1 MNGSQELLQSYYKE
15 GTRDDSWAFSEE
27 YFEKARDIIFTLLR
41 EPEKEKEDITD
52 YVTYTLNTPYGKLI
66 TALVYLSLRIARLNG
81 KKGIQKEPKWD
92 ERYKNK
98 YDEMLEKKVIEAYTN
113 LGRYLPNLAYLDKS
127 WATDKVTRLASES
140 GTKYWEAF
148 MEGYLS
154 IGKVYDDL
162 YELMRPYYQY
172 GLSYGFKEKRN
183 REHLIQHICIG
194 YLGEHEKVEDPNSL
208 FRKIIDEW
216 KPEQIM
222 EVTGFFE
229 MQREYLTESSE
240 ENEKMKGKII
250 QFWRNLYGKYKSR
263 DEKSLTQQD
272 KKILSS
278 FSRLAVF
285 LPKIETET
293 YEWLML
299 SATYVHEDFNSSFFI
314 KNLDGLKDKG
324 DRNETAKYIGDIY
337 LRMLDKGSPDY
348 DKKHIR
354 SIIEFLYKAGAQE
367 NANRICNIY
376 GSRGPEFLRDI
387 YEKYNKRLKD

>member
-1 MNGSQELLQSYYKE
+1 MLQE

-27 YFEKARDIIFTLLR
+27 YFEKATDIIFTLLR
-41 EPEKEKEDITD
+41 EPEKKKEDITD

-66 TALVYLSLRIARLNG
+66 TALVYLCLRIARLNG
-81 KKGIQKEPKWD
+81 KKGVQKEPKWD
-92 ERYKNK
+92 EEYKNK
-98 YDEMLEKKVIEAYTN
+98 YDEMLGKEVIDAYTN

-140 GTKYWEAF
+140 GGKYWEAF
-148 MEGYLS
+148 MDGYLS

-183 REHLIQHICIG
+183 REHLIQHVCIG

-216 KPEQIM
+216 KPKQIM

-229 MQREYLTESSE
+229 TQREYLAESSE

-250 QFWRNLYGKYKSR
+250 QFWRNLYEKYKSR
-263 DEKSLTQQD
+263 DEKSLAQQD

-278 FSRLAVF
+278 VSRLAVF

-337 LRMLDKGSPDY
+337 LRMLDKITPDF

-354 SIIEFLYKAGAQE
+354 SIIEFLYNSGAQE
-367 NANRICNIY
+367 NANKICNIY
-376 GSRGPEFLRDI
+376 GSRGHEFLRDI
-387 YEKYNKRLKD
+387 YEKHAKST